1 MSKAKT
7 KLQQKKSSKSAD
19 KLKRSNS
26 NLGRSHD
33 QTSEENSYESNGE
46 VEYFKYEW
54 SKVISIT
61 HFNYQEV
68 PSYETICCS
77 EDYQIEQNDNVS

>member
-1 MSKAKT
+1 MSW
-7 KLQQKKSSKSAD
+7 
-19 KLKRSNS
+19 SN
-26 NLGRSHD
+26 D
-33 QTSEENSYESNGE
+33 FTSEEKSYESNDE

-68 PSYETICCS
+68 PSYETIYCS
-77 EDYQIEQNDNVS
+77 EDYQIDQNDHVSWAG